1 MTEVF
6 TQAFERGELTAK
18 LDRIP
23 AKETSDKEV
32 LIDEVFKEIQEGPF
46 DELRDVEIIDG
57 KKMQCFEMID
67 AGMFTEK
74 NFNVVSKAIAN
85 YCRGLNGFNADG
97 INKYTVVLK

>member
-1 MTEVF
+1 MTEL
-6 TQAFERGELTAK
+6 ELFVSEQIKTLVPNYEA
-18 LDRIP
+18 L
-23 AKETSDKEV
+23 
-32 LIDEVFKEIQEGPF
+32 
-46 DELRDVEIIDG
+46 ELKATVSSSSFSVEFFATVDG

>member
-1 MTEVF
+1 MTELGLFVSEQIK
-6 TQAFERGELTAK
+6 TLVPNYEALELKATV
-18 LDRIP
+18 
-23 AKETSDKEV
+23 SSSS
-32 LIDEVFKEIQEGPF
+32 FS
-46 DELRDVEIIDG
+46 VEFFATVDG

>member
-1 MTEVF
+1 MTEL
-6 TQAFERGELTAK
+6 ELFVSEQIKTLVPNYEA
-18 LDRIP
+18 L
-23 AKETSDKEV
+23 
-32 LIDEVFKEIQEGPF
+32 
-46 DELRDVEIIDG
+46 ELKATVSSSSFSVEFFATVDG

-67 AGMFTEK
+67 EGMFTEK

>member
-1 MTEVF
+1 MTEL
-6 TQAFERGELTAK
+6 ELFVSEQIKTLVPNYEA
-18 LDRIP
+18 L
-23 AKETSDKEV
+23 
-32 LIDEVFKEIQEGPF
+32 
-46 DELRDVEIIDG
+46 ELKATVSSSSFSVEFFATVDG

-85 YCRGLNGFNADG
+85 YCRGLNGSNADG

>member
-1 MTEVF
+1 MTEL
-6 TQAFERGELTAK
+6 ELFVSEQIKTLVPNYEA
-18 LDRIP
+18 L
-23 AKETSDKEV
+23 
-32 LIDEVFKEIQEGPF
+32 
-46 DELRDVEIIDG
+46 ELKATVSSSSFSVEFFATVDG

-67 AGMFTEK
+67 AGMFTKK

>member
-1 MTEVF
+1 MTEL
-6 TQAFERGELTAK
+6 ELFVSEQIKTLAPNYEA
-18 LDRIP
+18 L
-23 AKETSDKEV
+23 
-32 LIDEVFKEIQEGPF
+32 
-46 DELRDVEIIDG
+46 ELKATVSSSSFSVEFFATVDG